1 MGHRSGSIYHTFSVS
16 HLCGGRHSGQH
27 GRKLPDR
34 LNLLSVLLYFGQTCL
49 LGMDIDSIT
58 PAQYT
63 VYGVREGGG
72 SR

>member
-1 MGHRSGSIYHTFSVS
+1 MGHRSGSIHHTFSGS
-16 HLCGGRHSGQH
+16 HLCGGRHSGQR

-34 LNLLSVLLYFGQTCL
+34 LNPLSVLLYCRQTCL
-49 LGMDIDSIT
+49 LGMDMDNIT
-58 PAQYT
+58 PARYT